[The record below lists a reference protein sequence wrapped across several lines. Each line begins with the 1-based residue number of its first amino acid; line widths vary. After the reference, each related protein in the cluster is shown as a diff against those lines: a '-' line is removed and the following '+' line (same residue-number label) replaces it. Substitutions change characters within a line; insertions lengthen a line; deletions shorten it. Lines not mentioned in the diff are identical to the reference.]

1 MDKRLLPAQ
10 RRLAAERAT
19 IAVVALL
26 WLTCLVLGVGGPR
39 ATQAISNFGLIA
51 AAASAGLACLA
62 TARRSSA
69 QHRRMWKLLGVSALS
84 WGSGQAAWT
93 WYESVLGREVPFPSL
108 ADVGYLAA
116 VPLAAAALLSL
127 PFAARGLAGRV
138 RQILDGLMIA
148 ASLLLISWV
157 LVLNTLFKA
166 GADSAVSQAISLA
179 YPIGDIVV
187 GTIVLFMLTRA
198 RRNNGATDIPL
209 PLLGGGLVAW
219 AVADSGFVYLTAS
232 GSYSSG
238 ALIDAG
244 WFLGYILILLAAR
257 KPTGNLVAEQA
268 EAADHPEGHATASQV
283 GLLLPYVAVAG
294 SLVVSTVAQLQHGR
308 LGPFAGWI
316 RSFIMLAL
324 IGRQVLTLL
333 ENLQLARHLE
343 ARVIERTT
351 ELRTSEQRFQALVQ
365 HSSEVV
371 ILVGSNANVE
381 YVSESMTRVFGYSDA
396 HLLGRPLTQIL
407 DPEAQPRLVEAL
419 ASVAQRPYGVLEL
432 ELPVR
437 HQAGYDCTAQFTITN
452 LLDNPSVGGLVLNT
466 RDISERRQ
474 LEDQLVHQAF
484 HDSLTSLANR
494 ALFKDRVD
502 HALLRT
508 KRQTPSVAVLFLDLD
523 GFKEVNDSLGH
534 AAGDRLLIQVAERL
548 HACVRP
554 SDTVA
559 RFGGDEF
566 AVLIEDASDD
576 AELDTL
582 AGRILDELRQP
593 FFVNDREL
601 HVRGSMGIARM
612 DSDVDGADQLLRNAD
627 LAMYRAKAAGQGG
640 FERYDPGM
648 HTELV
653 ARVQLEADLRRAL
666 DAGELFLH
674 YQPTFDL
681 DHGSDHRRRGPVPL
695 EPPGPGAGRPD
706 RVHPPGRGDGA
717 DPAARRLGAAGGLP
731 AGRRLAAG
739 APRP

>member
-1 MDKRLLPAQ
+1 MALVDRPRAIKKSFDRSISPDMDKRLLPAQ
-10 RRLAAERAT
+10 RRFPAERAA
-19 IAVVALL
+19 IAIVALL

-62 TARRSSA
+62 TARRSSP
-69 QHRRMWKLLGVSALS
+69 QHRRMWKLMGYSALS

-116 VPLAAAALLSL
+116 VPLAAAAVLSL
-127 PFAARGLAGRV
+127 PFAARGLVGRV
-138 RQILDGLMIA
+138 RQVLDGLMIA
-148 ASLLLISWV
+148 ASLLLASWV
-157 LVLNTLFKA
+157 LVLSPLFRA
-166 GADSAVSQAISLA
+166 GGDDLTSQVISLA
-179 YPIGDIVV
+179 YPIGDVVV
-187 GTIVLFMLTRA
+187 GTIVLFVLARA
-198 RRNNGATDIPL
+198 RMGRGTRGTPL
-209 PLLGGGLVAW
+209 PLLGGGLVAI

-244 WFLGYILILLAAR
+244 WFLGYLLILLAAR
-257 KPTGNLVAEQA
+257 KPEDEEVDEDENETSV
-268 EAADHPEGHATASQV
+268 DRM
-283 GLLLPYVAVAG
+283 GLFLPYIAVVGA
-294 SLVVSTVAQLQHGR
+294 LVVSTVAQLQHGT
-308 LGPFAGWI
+308 LDSFAGWC
-316 RSFIMLAL
+316 RSFIILAL
-324 IGRQVLTLL
+324 VGRQVLSLL

-351 ELRTSEQRFQALVQ
+351 ELRASEQRFQALVQ

-381 YVSESMTRVFGYSDA
+381 YVSESMTRVFGYSEA

-407 DPEAQPRLVEAL
+407 DPEAQSRLVEAL
-419 ASVAQRPYGVLEL
+419 ASVAQRAYGVLEL

-437 HQAGYDCTAQFTITN
+437 HHAGYDCTAQFTITN

-534 AAGDRLLIQVAERL
+534 AAGDRLLIQVGATAASL
-548 HACVRP
+548 AC
-554 SDTVA
+554 A
-559 RFGGDEF
+559 R
-566 AVLIEDASDD
+566 A
-576 AELDTL
+576 T
-582 AGRILDELRQP
+582 P
-593 FFVNDREL
+593 WP
-601 HVRGSMGIARM
+601 GS
-612 DSDVDGADQLLRNAD
+612 GATSS
-627 LAMYRAKAAGQGG
+627 
-640 FERYDPGM
+640 PC
-648 HTELV
+648 
-653 ARVQLEADLRRAL
+653 
-666 DAGELFLH
+666 
-674 YQPTFDL
+674 
-681 DHGSDHRRRGPVPL
+681 
-695 EPPGPGAGRPD
+695 
-706 RVHPPGRGDGA
+706 
-717 DPAARRLGAAGGLP
+717 
-731 AGRRLAAG
+731 
-739 APRP
+739 